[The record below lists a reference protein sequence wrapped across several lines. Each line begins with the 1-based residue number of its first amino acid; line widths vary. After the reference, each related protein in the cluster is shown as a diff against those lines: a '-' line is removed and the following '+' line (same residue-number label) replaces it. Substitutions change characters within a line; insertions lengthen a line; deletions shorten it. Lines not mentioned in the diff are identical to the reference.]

1 MSIPEP
7 AAGVPEVAPADST
20 VRLRVLMEPR
30 HGASYAQI
38 LALALA
44 TEQAGFDAF
53 FRSDHLLGGNP
64 DDPEY
69 RPTDCWTTLGGLAR
83 DTTRIR
89 LGALMTASTF
99 RAPGLLATIVASVD
113 DMSGGRAELGIGAA
127 WYTRE
132 HAAFGVPFPPVGE
145 RFDRLAEQLEVI
157 TGLWHSGP
165 GEGQGFSFDGRHYQ
179 VTDNRTPP
187 RVTQRPHPPIIIG
200 GGGPR
205 RTPALAARFAAEF
218 NAAYGGDPK
227 ERFERFGR
235 ACEAIGRDPAG
246 ARLSGVLPVA
256 IGTTAA
262 QIERRAEIVGS
273 PMLRD
278 VAVVGPP
285 GALTDRIAEL
295 ARVGA
300 DTVYLHIFDIDDT
313 DHIALIGAEV
323 LPHVSGR

>member
-1 MSIPEP
+1 MSTDAE
-7 AAGVPEVAPADST
+7 VPGVAPRPGT

-30 HGASYAQI
+30 HGASYEDI

-44 TEQAGFDAF
+44 TERAGFDAF

-69 RPTDCWTTLGGLAR
+69 KPTDCWTTLGGLAR
-83 DTTRIR
+83 DTTRVR

-127 WYTRE
+127 WYARE
-132 HAAFGVPFPPVGE
+132 HAAFGLPVPAVGE
-145 RFDRLAEQLEVI
+145 RFDRLEEQLEVI
-157 TGLWHSGP
+157 TGLWHAGP

-179 VTDNRTPP
+179 VADNRTPP
-187 RVTQRPHPPIIIG
+187 RVSQQPHPPIIVG

-205 RTPALAARFAAEF
+205 RTPAIAARFAAEF
-218 NAAYGGDPK
+218 NAAYGGDPR
-227 ERFERFGR
+227 ERFQRFGR
-235 ACEAIGRDPAG
+235 ACEAIGRDPAD

-256 IGTTAA
+256 IGSTPAE
-262 QIERRAEIVGS
+262 IERRAEIVDS

-278 VAVVGPP
+278 AAVIGPP
-285 GALTDRIAEL
+285 AALADRIAEL
-295 ARVGA
+295 AKAGA
-300 DTVYLHIFDIDDT
+300 DTVYLHVFDIHDL

-323 LPHVSGR
+323 LPQLAGL

>member
-1 MSIPEP
+1 MSTPKRPIR
-7 AAGVPEVAPADST
+7 V
-20 VRLRVLMEPR
+20 RVLMEPR
-30 HGASYAQI
+30 NGASYEDI

-44 TEQAGFDAF
+44 TERAGFDAF
-53 FRSDHLLGGNP
+53 FRSDHLLGGDP
-64 DDPEY
+64 DNPEY
-69 RPTDCWTTLGGLAR
+69 KPTDCWTTLGGLAR
-83 DTTRIR
+83 DTSRVR

-132 HAAFGVPFPPVGE
+132 HAAFGLPFPPVGE
-145 RFDRLAEQLEVI
+145 RFDRLEEQLAVI
-157 TGLWHSGP
+157 TGLWHADP
-165 GEGQGFSFDGRHYQ
+165 EQGFSFDGQHYQ

-187 RVTQRPHPPIIIG
+187 RVRQHPHPPIIIG

-205 RTPALAARFAAEF
+205 RTPALAARYAAEF

-235 ACEAIGRDPAG
+235 ACEAIGRDPAD

-256 IGTTAA
+256 IGSTAA
-262 QIERRAEIVGS
+262 EIDRRAEIVGS

-278 VAVVGPP
+278 AAVIGPP
-285 GALTDRIAEL
+285 GALTDHIAEL
-295 ARVGA
+295 ATAGA
-300 DTVYLHIFDIDDT
+300 DTVYLHIFDIHDL

-323 LPHVSGR
+323 LPALSGR

>member
-1 MSIPEP
+1 MADAPG
-7 AAGVPEVAPADST
+7 GVR
-20 VRLRVLMEPR
+20 VRILMEPR
-30 HGASYAQI
+30 HGASYEEI

-44 TEQAGFDAF
+44 TERAGFDAF

-69 RPTDCWTTLGGLAR
+69 RPTDCWTTLAGLAR
-83 DTTRIR
+83 DTARVR

-132 HAAFGVPFPPVGE
+132 HAAFGLPFPPVAE
-145 RFDRLAEQLEVI
+145 RFDRLEEQLEVI
-157 TGLWHSGP
+157 TGLWGSGP
-165 GEGQGFSFDGRHYQ
+165 EAGFSFDGRYYQ
-179 VTDNRTPP
+179 VDDNRTPP
-187 RVTQRPHPPIIIG
+187 RVVQRPHPPIIVG

-205 RTPALAARFAAEF
+205 RTPAIAARFAAEF
-218 NAAYGGDPK
+218 NAAYGGEPR

-235 ACEAIGRDPAG
+235 ACEALGRDPAS

-256 IGTTAA
+256 IGSSPAE
-262 QIERRAEIVGS
+262 IERRAAVVGS
-273 PMLRD
+273 PMIRD
-278 VAVVGPP
+278 HAVIGPP
-285 GALTDRIAEL
+285 AALTDRIADL
-295 ARVGA
+295 AKAGA
-300 DTVYLHIFDIDDT
+300 DTVYLHIFDISDT

-323 LPHVSGR
+323 LPQLAP